1 MGSPSEWEREVYVT
15 TQIRRFDKN
24 RVIMWALPK
33 EPNWRTNARIYDVY
47 DRVLELGGMREIE
60 QRLKRLE
67 ELEMKI

>member
-1 MGSPSEWEREVYVT
+1 
-15 TQIRRFDKN
+15 
-24 RVIMWALPK
+24 MWALPK